1 MGRELDRIG
10 VRVNAIAP
18 VARTRLTEGLAGD
31 YMKAEEGGFDR
42 FGPDNVAAVACWL
55 ASDLASGLSG
65 QVVKV
70 QGGQIQVLE
79 GWRPLTE
86 IADDKAW
93 TLDSVSVRRE
103 ELFAKTDGSVPA
115 FFFGSPD
122 DSRQP
127 YPPMTF

>member
-1 MGRELDRIG
+1 MPSRA
-10 VRVNAIAP
+10 RV
-18 VARTRLTEGLAGD
+18 VLAAGI
-31 YMKAEEGGFDR
+31 
-42 FGPDNVAAVACWL
+42 
-55 ASDLASGLSG
+55 SG

-86 IADDKAW
+86 ITDDKPW

-103 ELFAKTDGSVPA
+103 ELFSKTDGSVPA

-127 YPPMTF
+127 YPAMSY